1 MKKRLALATALIH
14 EPEILILDEPTSG
27 LDPRGVKALR
37 NLLLELNNDGLT
49 ILLSSHVLSEVQELC
64 TDVGI
69 INNGEMIRQESI
81 SDIMK
86 TVEKTAIKLSLR
98 VENFGKNEEKIFEN
112 KKISILENKD
122 IGKHRMIVLRLKE
135 DLIPWVTDKLVSN
148 GTKIYSIEP
157 HNTTLEDVF
166 LTETEEK

>member
-1 MKKRLALATALIH
+1 MIDNRKDLKNHILHLIKKLW
-14 EPEILILDEPTSG
+14 
-27 LDPRGVKALR
+27 K
-37 NLLLELNNDGLT
+37 
-49 ILLSSHVLSEVQELC
+49 
-64 TDVGI
+64 
-69 INNGEMIRQESI
+69 
-81 SDIMK
+81 
-86 TVEKTAIKLSLR
+86 
-98 VENFGKNEEKIFEN
+98 
-112 KKISILENKD
+112 LENKD